1 MLSNVSLARA
11 RAVSIERGAIDELRA
26 RTAVAQHHAKL
37 HAIDVKAWT
46 HRAGR
51 PHDPQSH
58 GARISEVREDLEPAK
73 DIVGQ
78 HAHGAETCRELVS
91 AAAGRFERPEQGPRA
106 EHTAPVERLVA
117 QLRGQ
122 RALQH
127 DHIDVRFEE
136 RCQLRHVV
144 HPAHRHAIDSL
155 THLQLNCITVG
166 MRATADRENVP
177 MPRLPVTVLSGFL
190 GAGKTTLLNHLLC
203 NRDGRRIAVIVNDMS
218 EVNIDAALV
227 KAGGASLDRSEERLV
242 EMSNGCICCTLRDD
256 LLQEVTRLAKE
267 GRFDHLLIESTGI
280 SEPMPIA
287 ATFSFRDES
296 GFSLSDVADLDTL
309 VTVVDASSF
318 LREYNCAQDLRERAL
333 ALGEDDAR
341 TIADLLI
348 DQVEFA
354 NVLLISKIDLVAGEE
369 LARLEALLHHLN
381 PDARIVRA
389 QNGRVPLANVL
400 GTGLFDPERAELYPG
415 WARELA
421 GMHTPESEEYG
432 ISSFV
437 FRARRPFHPQRLHS
451 LFASDWDC
459 VVRSK
464 GFFWLASRP
473 SEVGSW
479 SQAGV
484 HCQIGRAGYWW
495 AAMARDRW
503 PDDPALQAEI
513 TNGWEEPWGDRRQEI
528 VLIGIGMDEDDLRA
542 RFDAC
547 LLTDVELAQ
556 GSEIWRS
563 YDDPFDSW
571 IVPEA

>member
-1 MLSNVSLARA
+1 
-11 RAVSIERGAIDELRA
+11 
-26 RTAVAQHHAKL
+26 
-37 HAIDVKAWT
+37 
-46 HRAGR
+46 
-51 PHDPQSH
+51 
-58 GARISEVREDLEPAK
+58 
-73 DIVGQ
+73 
-78 HAHGAETCRELVS
+78 
-91 AAAGRFERPEQGPRA
+91 
-106 EHTAPVERLVA
+106 
-117 QLRGQ
+117 
-122 RALQH
+122 
-127 DHIDVRFEE
+127 
-136 RCQLRHVV
+136 
-144 HPAHRHAIDSL
+144 
-155 THLQLNCITVG
+155 
-166 MRATADRENVP
+166 MRATTTQESVP
-177 MPRLPVTVLSGFL
+177 SQRLPVTVLSGFL

-203 NRDGRRIAVIVNDMS
+203 NREGRRVAVIVNDMS

-280 SEPMPIA
+280 SEPMPVA

-318 LREYNCAQDLRERAL
+318 LREYNSAEDLREREL

-354 NVLLISKIDLVAGEE
+354 NVLLVSKTDLVGSEE
-369 LARLEALLHHLN
+369 LSQLEALLHHLN
-381 PDARIVRA
+381 PEARIVRA
-389 QNGRVPLANVL
+389 QHGRVPVADVL

-421 GMHTPESEEYG
+421 GIHTPETEEYG

-437 FRARRPFHPQRLHS
+437 YRARRPFHPQRLHA
-451 LFASDWDC
+451 LFSRDLDR

-464 GFFWLASRP
+464 GFFWLATRP
-473 SEVGSW
+473 AEVGSW

-503 PDDPALQAEI
+503 PSDPETRAEI

-528 VLIGIGMDEDDLRA
+528 VLIGVGIDERDLRA
-542 RFDAC
+542 RFDAA
-547 LLTDVELAQ
+547 LLTDAELAQ
-556 GSEIWRS
+556 GADGWRS
-563 YDDPFDSW
+563 YSDPFGSW
-571 IVPEA
+571 SVPEA